1 MPTNI
6 SWKLNVEIQSG
17 PSVIVTN
24 TVQPN
29 AYDRIEVK
37 VPHSTA
43 PSPPP
48 TTVDVQPGAAGKVEL
63 LLIRSTRYGK
73 DDKELVYKVH
83 NDTTPQRALNDA
95 VFLVGAGNLKLLEQT
110 DPTKPATPLD
120 KLLVTNTTGQDVVL
134 EIIVG
139 RSAT

>member
-17 PSVIVTN
+17 PNIIVAN
-24 TVQPN
+24 AIQVD

-37 VPHSTA
+37 IPDSTA
-43 PSPPP
+43 APTP
-48 TTVDVQPGAAGKVEL
+48 TTVDVQPGAAGKVKL
-63 LLIRSTRYGK
+63 LLIRSTRYGDNLK
-73 DDKELVYKVH
+73 YKVH
-83 NDTTPQRALNDA
+83 DNTTPERVLNDA
-95 VFLVGAGNLKLLEQT
+95 VFLVGAGSLALLEDST
-110 DPTKPATPLD
+110 APLLD

-139 RSAT
+139 RNAI

>member
-6 SWKLNVEIQSG
+6 SWKLDVEIQSG
-17 PSVIVTN
+17 PNIIVSN
-24 TVQPN
+24 TVQAD

-37 VPHSTA
+37 IPDSTA
-43 PSPPP
+43 HPTP
-48 TTVDVQPGAAGKVEL
+48 TTVDVQPGAAGKTKL
-63 LLIRSTRYGK
+63 LLIRSTRYGNNLK
-73 DDKELVYKVH
+73 YKVH
-83 NDTTPQRALNDA
+83 NDNTPERVLNDA
-95 VFLVGAGNLKLLEQT
+95 VFLVGAGSLDLLE
-110 DPTKPATPLD
+110 DANAPLD

>member
-17 PSVIVTN
+17 PNIIVVN
-24 TVQPN
+24 TVQAD

-37 VPHSTA
+37 IPDSTA
-43 PSPPP
+43 SPTA
-48 TTVDVQPGAAGKVEL
+48 TTVDIQPGAAGKIKL
-63 LLIRSTRYGK
+63 LLIRSTRYGNNLK
-73 DDKELVYKVH
+73 YKVH
-83 NDTTPQRALNDA
+83 DNTTPERVLNDA
-95 VFLVGAGNLKLLEQT
+95 VFMVGAGSLDLLE
-110 DPTKPATPLD
+110 DATAPLD

>member
-17 PSVIVTN
+17 PSIIDTN
-24 TVQPN
+24 TVQVD

-37 VPHSTA
+37 VPDSTA
-43 PSPPP
+43 APTA
-48 TTVDVQPGAAGKVEL
+48 TTVDVQPGAAGQVQL
-63 LLIRSTRYGK
+63 VFIRATPTPRSGDNLK
-73 DDKELVYKVH
+73 YKVH
-83 NDTTPQRALNDA
+83 DNTTPERVLNDA
-95 VFLVGAGNLKLLEQT
+95 VFLVGPGSLDLLE
-110 DPTKPATPLD
+110 DPAAPLD

-139 RSAT
+139 RTAT

>member
-17 PSVIVTN
+17 PNIIVAN
-24 TVQPN
+24 AMQVD

-37 VPHSTA
+37 IPDSTA
-43 PSPPP
+43 APAA
-48 TTVDVQPGAAGKVEL
+48 TTVDVQPGAVGKVKL
-63 LLIRSTRYGK
+63 LLIRSTRYGDNLK
-73 DDKELVYKVH
+73 YQVH
-83 NDTTPQRALNDA
+83 VDTTPKRVLNDA
-95 VFLVGAGNLKLLEQT
+95 LFLVGVGSLDLLE
-110 DPTKPATPLD
+110 DSAAPLD